1 MYDLS
6 FFSILSGA
14 ILFIAMIDD
23 ISSRKIH
30 NKLLLFLTPITLGLL
45 AWHMGGGVLDHLK
58 QSGLSVLLSIIIVL
72 PFVLSKILG
81 AGDLKLLLLL
91 SLILSHQVLFQIFL
105 FSFVWASLLGIIQII
120 LSGKLTNLINNLI
133 NFKNLKQNKE
143 LHSIPFSVALFFS
156 WASVVV
162 LKFHFLHSLF

>member
-1 MYDLS
+1 MYNLS
-6 FFSILSGA
+6 FFSLLSGT

-23 ISSRKIH
+23 ISSKKIH
-30 NKLLLFLTPITLGLL
+30 NKLLLGLTPIVLGLL
-45 AWHMGGGVLDHLK
+45 AWYLGEGFFFHLK

-91 SLILSHQVLFQIFL
+91 SLVLSPQILFQLFL
-105 FSFVWASLLGIIQII
+105 FSFVWASLLGVIQVIV
-120 LSGKLTNLINNLI
+120 SGEVASLVNNLM
-133 NFKNLKQNKE
+133 NFKNLKKNKE

-156 WASVVV
+156 WSSVV
-162 LKFHFLHSLF
+162 LLQFHFIDFLF